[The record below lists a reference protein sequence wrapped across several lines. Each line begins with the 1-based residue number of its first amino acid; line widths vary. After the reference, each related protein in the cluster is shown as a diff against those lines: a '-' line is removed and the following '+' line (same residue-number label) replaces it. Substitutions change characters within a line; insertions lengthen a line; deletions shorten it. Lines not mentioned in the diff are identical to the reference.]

1 MRGLLIVNPR
11 ATTTTARTRD
21 VIAHAFAS
29 SIDLDVAS
37 TTHRLH
43 ATDLARQGRRD
54 GMDVVLALGG
64 DGTVNEIVNGLL
76 SDGPGRDVP
85 VLGTIPGGSANV
97 FARSIGLPDD
107 AVEATG
113 VLLEALEH
121 TRLRTLGLGAADV
134 DGRRRWFLCNAG
146 VGLEAE
152 IIEEMEKQR
161 AQGHEATAA
170 RYVQTSLRHGLLVSD
185 RREPALTVSRPGVP
199 DVDGVFLTIVQN
211 SSPWTFLGPFAV
223 DPCPRASFETGLDL
237 FAPRSL
243 AVMHVAGHVRR
254 MLTRRRTPYPFGGLL
269 TLHDQ
274 SEMTVTATRPTPL
287 QIDGDAAG
295 PVTQVTFRSV
305 PRVLDVLV

>member
-134 DGRRRWFLCNAG
+134 DGPGAKKNTTAWFAAAAKTCCAPVALAT
-146 VGLEAE
+146 V
-152 IIEEMEKQR
+152 R
-161 AQGHEATAA
+161 AAQAAVNDGPDAA
-170 RYVQTSLRHGLLVSD
+170 RT
-185 RREPALTVSRPGVP
+185 ALYSA
-199 DVDGVFLTIVQN
+199 L
-211 SSPWTFLGPFAV
+211 S
-223 DPCPRASFETGLDL
+223 
-237 FAPRSL
+237 
-243 AVMHVAGHVRR
+243 
-254 MLTRRRTPYPFGGLL
+254 
-269 TLHDQ
+269 
-274 SEMTVTATRPTPL
+274 
-287 QIDGDAAG
+287 
-295 PVTQVTFRSV
+295 RSV
-305 PRVLDVLV
+305 DLGGPGSFALARCSPPNAKD